1 MTSDGVALVKMAL
14 VQKLRRQECIL
25 TSKYFFF
32 LIISFLPLNVLDIS
46 TISLIPA
53 NPQIFKYT
61 VIKNALKFKAFI
73 FLIIRQIYFVKGT
86 AILVVPHPK
95 CICTPPSAS
104 SKAIEKAS
112 KESPDDTGTVERA
125 TSFASL

>member
-46 TISLIPA
+46 TISLIPE

-61 VIKNALKFKAFI
+61 VIKNALNFKAFL
-73 FLIIRQIYFVKGT
+73 FLIIGIIFYT
-86 AILVVPHPK
+86 
-95 CICTPPSAS
+95 
-104 SKAIEKAS
+104 KAIRRQFVCTVFVQRKILPHQHDRLTFCS
-112 KESPDDTGTVERA
+112 MDTG
-125 TSFASL
+125 